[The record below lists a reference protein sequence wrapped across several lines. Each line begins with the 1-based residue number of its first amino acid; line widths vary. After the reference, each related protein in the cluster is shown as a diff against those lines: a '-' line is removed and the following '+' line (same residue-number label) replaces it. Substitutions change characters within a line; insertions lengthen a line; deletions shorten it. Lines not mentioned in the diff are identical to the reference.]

1 MKNPNLDELS
11 EEELKEY
18 LAKNSEEDLRAD
30 MDGGVAVEEEEKVQ
44 VAEEIELP
52 APKKRKKLATK
63 EEKEKKKAEKLR
75 EKQIRKRRRELRKNP
90 STLVRYKIDPAIGLT
105 DEIAEQ
111 RMIDELSNR
120 TKAKSNRSVFRII
133 MHNLFTFFN
142 ILIFAIAGCLIA
154 VGAPVND
161 FVFLVMVSCNI
172 IIGIIQEIN
181 AKNMIDKLS
190 LMNAPTAFVR
200 RSGVVHEIAIED
212 VVLDDCLLL
221 ENGRQICADSIVLDG
236 AVEVNESLLT
246 GESDAILKKPGDQ
259 LFSGSYVVSGKC
271 SARVDKIGKE
281 NYIEKLASQAKQYK
295 APKSD
300 LYGSLNK
307 IIKFMAFPVVICGAL
322 LFYRMYFNVTSVDPE
337 HLKTSVRATAG
348 AMIGMIPSGLFLMST
363 IALYIGVIKLGQRN
377 VLVQDV
383 YCVEMLARVNCICL
397 DKTGTITD
405 GTMVVKNV
413 IDYNNVH
420 GLATR
425 NIVSAMLN
433 ALQDRNLTS
442 QALKEKFGLGKRIK
456 HTATI
461 PFSSSRKYQAV
472 TFDKYGTFVLG
483 APEFVLKN
491 DFKRVEKDV
500 NKYAA
505 LGYRVLCLAHK
516 EGTITGTELPEG
528 PIEILSM
535 ILIEDNIRPD
545 AINTIRY
552 FKESGV
558 EVRVISGDNPITV
571 SKIAARAGVEG
582 AERFVSL
589 DGKSESDV
597 INEVRKG
604 TTVFGRVS
612 PEQKKLIIK
621 TLKDL
626 GRTVAMTGDGVN
638 DILALKEA
646 DCSIAVASGSQAVR
660 SCSHL
665 VLLDSNFDSM
675 PSVVSEGRRV
685 INNVAKVAAL
695 FLTKTIFSLF
705 LAIEACIVGE
715 YPITTSQ
722 LIIIEAFAIG
732 IPSLVLVNEP
742 NNRPVKGRF
751 LANVIRE
758 SLPGALVILIMSAV
772 VFGLSTELGLDKV
785 SLSTIIVIAATHTCM
800 MVLFKVCRPFT
811 TIHKLLCGFCYT
823 MFIIIITLL
832 PKFLELKPIASFAVY
847 ESNSIEQKYI
857 KNYKE
862 ITISTENSYVIDG
875 KIVSLQTTGKGWTI
889 SATEKD
895 GKYYYQINDN
905 DTKIDSYI
913 LTKEI
918 NIPTLSYSNKGDVY
932 AGGYSIYNG
941 IEYSEDLKL
950 TVDNYGNLK
959 ANDKYIKIVL
969 TKSNE
974 KYGYEIK
981 YGNYVESDA
990 VFTYNILPT
999 ITVSSGEYVIDG
1011 VKNNVHYKVPSGV
1024 SQSNRENPVVTV
1036 NPDTLEVSVNGSLLK
1051 GTTDSEEEVIYK
1063 ASMPIVTT
1071 DGKYKKMY
1079 LSAVNTGLSIWSI
1092 YGDTTYTI
1100 ADVTGALYTIYDQ
1113 DGNAYSYSPKTSTKP
1128 EEYYKNGVLLESFS
1142 FENIGTLGF
1151 SNFETKNE
1159 DSTYS
1164 TIQIADLSLSVLNDA
1179 TKYTLV
1185 RDANPMDLI
1194 FTCVGADLSN
1204 TMFAPE
1210 IKIAAKDNYVIDGYY
1225 TEFEFNKTANLDPH
1239 LSTDDYL
1246 VLGGVITDYKVKTND
1261 IDDLKESGTVY
1272 PLPTNQLIF
1281 LIMLCAV
1288 AGPLMKLLQNI
1299 VPWVLKQGK
1308 ALKKFLTKLQ

>member
-18 LAKNSEEDLRAD
+18 LAKHSDEDLRAD
-30 MDGGVAVEEEEKVQ
+30 YDGGTVQDESTNVEVE
-44 VAEEIELP
+44 AEIELP
-52 APKKRKKLATK
+52 APKKRVKLATK
-63 EEKEKKKAEKLR
+63 EEKERKKSERIR
-75 EKQIRKRRRELRKNP
+75 EKEIKKRRRSLRKNP
-90 STLVRYKIDPAIGLT
+90 STLVRYKIDANVGLT

-111 RMIDELSNR
+111 RMIDELTNR
-120 TKAKSNRSVFRII
+120 TKAKSNRSVFRIV

-142 ILIFAIAGCLIA
+142 ILIFAIAGFLIY
-154 VGAPVND
+154 VKAPITD
-161 FVFLVMVSCNI
+161 FVFLLMVSCNI
-172 IIGIIQEIN
+172 VIGIIQEIN

-200 RSGVVHEIAIED
+200 RSGVVHEISIED
-212 VVLDDCLLL
+212 VVLDDCILL
-221 ENGRQICADSIVLDG
+221 ENGRQVCADSIVIDG
-236 AVEVNESLLT
+236 AIEVNESLLT
-246 GESDAILKKPGDQ
+246 GESDAILKKPGDV

-271 SARVDKIGKE
+271 AARVDKIGKD

-307 IIKFMAFPVVICGAL
+307 IIKFMAFPVIICGTL
-322 LFYRMYFNVTSVDPE
+322 LFWRMFFNEGIELDI
-337 HLKTSVRATAG
+337 SVRKTAG

-433 ALQDRNLTS
+433 ALQDRNMTS
-442 QALKEKFGLGKRIK
+442 QALKEKFGLGKRIR

-461 PFSSSRKYQAV
+461 PFSSSRKFQAV
-472 TFDKYGTFVLG
+472 TFDKYGTFILG
-483 APEFVLKN
+483 APEFVLKD

-516 EGTITGTELPEG
+516 EGSIKGTDLPDS

-545 AINTIRY
+545 AINTIKY
-552 FKESGV
+552 FRESGV

-571 SKIAARAGVEG
+571 SKIAGRAGVEG
-582 AERFVSL
+582 AEKFVSL
-589 DGKSESDV
+589 DGKSDSDV

-675 PSVVSEGRRV
+675 PSVVAEGRRV

-705 LAIEACIVGE
+705 LAIEALITGE
-715 YPITTSQ
+715 YPIATSQ
-722 LIIIEAFAIG
+722 LIIIETFAIG

-751 LANVIRE
+751 LSNVIRE
-758 SLPGALVILIMSAV
+758 SLPGALVILIISAI
-772 VFGLSTELGLDKV
+772 VFLLSDEMNLDQI
-785 SLSTIIVIAATHTCM
+785 SLTTIIVISATHTCM

-811 TIHKLLCGFCYT
+811 TVHKLLCGFCYT
-823 MFIIIITLL
+823 MFIIIVTLV
-832 PKFLELKPIASFAVY
+832 PKLIELRPIVPFAEY
-847 ESNSIEQKYI
+847 ESNSLNLNYLSKYPDI
-857 KNYKE
+857 ARSSE
-862 ITISTENSYVIDG
+862 GSYVVDG
-875 KIVSLQTTGKGWTI
+875 KVVGLISSGKGWTI
-889 SATEKD
+889 SAEEAD
-895 GKYYYQINDN
+895 GYFYYKISDIGLASTINSVVLN
-905 DTKIDSYI
+905 TKVYI
-913 LTKEI
+913 
-918 NIPTLSYSNKGDVY
+918 PDLSYAADGNIYV
-932 AGGYSIYNG
+932 GGYQVYNN
-941 IEYSEDLKL
+941 IEYSDDLKL
-950 TVDNYGNLK
+950 IVDEKGNLSIGEK
-959 ANDKYIKIVL
+959 EVKIIVQKPNQKYNFK
-969 TKSNE
+969 
-974 KYGYEIK
+974 IK

-990 VFTYNILPT
+990 IFNYNVLPT
-999 ITVSSGEYVIDG
+999 IAIVPSVGEYSING
-1011 VKNNVHYKVPSGV
+1011 VRSTDLHYRVPKSV
-1024 SQSNRENPVVTV
+1024 LSDDRLDVTL
-1036 NPDTLEVSVNGSLLK
+1036 DTMTMEVLVNGYKLV
-1051 GTTDSEEEVIYK
+1051 GTTDTGEEVTYK
-1063 ASMPIVTT
+1063 AQMPTVST
-1071 DGKYKKMY
+1071 DGKTGKIY
-1079 LSAVNTGLSIWSI
+1079 LDAVPTGLSIWNI
-1092 YGDTTYTI
+1092 YGDTDYEI
-1100 ADVTGALYTIYDQ
+1100 PNVTGTIYTLYDSE
-1113 DGNAYSYSPKTSTKP
+1113 NTPVSYCPATQNKP
-1128 EEYYKNGVLLESFS
+1128 EAYYKNGVEIDSYKFTGLIRNAFANYQTMDSQAQLSSVHISELEVAV
-1142 FENIGTLGF
+1142 EN
-1151 SNFETKNE
+1151 SQ
-1159 DSTYS
+1159 S
-1164 TIQIADLSLSVLNDA
+1164 
-1179 TKYTLV
+1179 KYTLV
-1185 RDANPMDLI
+1185 RTLENGDTISHVCN
-1194 FTCVGADLSN
+1194 GADLSN
-1204 TMFAPE
+1204 VMYGPD
-1210 IKIAAKDNYVIDGYY
+1210 IATASEGNYVIDGYY
-1225 TEFEFNKTANLDPH
+1225 TEYAYNISSSLNPH
-1239 LSTDDYL
+1239 INSDNYL
-1246 VLGGVITDYKVKTND
+1246 VLGGVVTDYLVNSNN
-1261 IDDLKESGTVY
+1261 IIPISQGTVNR
-1272 PLPTNQLIF
+1272 LPTNNLIF
-1281 LIMLCAV
+1281 LIMLCAI
-1288 AGPLMKLLQNI
+1288 AGPLMKLLTNI
-1299 VPWVLKQGK
+1299 VPWIIKQGR
-1308 ALKKFLTKLQ
+1308 ALKNFLTKLQ

>member
-30 MDGGVAVEEEEKVQ
+30 NDGGPVQEEVEEKVQ
-44 VAEEIELP
+44 ILEEVELP
-52 APKKRKKLATK
+52 APKKRLKIATK
-63 EEKEKKKAEKLR
+63 EEKEKMKAEKLR
-75 EKQIRKRRRELRKNP
+75 EKQIKKRRKELRKHP
-90 STLVRYKIDPAIGLT
+90 STLVRYKIDPEVGLT

-111 RMIDELSNR
+111 RMIDELTNR
-120 TKAKSNRSVFRII
+120 TKTKSNRSVFRII

-154 VGAPVND
+154 VGAPITD
-161 FVFLVMVSCNI
+161 FVFLLMVSCNI

-190 LMNAPTAFVR
+190 LMNAPTAFVK
-200 RSGVVHEIAIED
+200 RSGVVHEIPIED
-212 VVLDDCLLL
+212 IVLDDCILL

-236 AVEVNESLLT
+236 AIEVNESLLT

-271 SARVDKIGKE
+271 SARVDKVGKD
-281 NYIEKLASQAKQYK
+281 NYIEKLASQAKQYR

-307 IIKFMAFPVVICGAL
+307 IIKFMAFPVVIFGVL
-322 LFYRMYFNVTSVDPE
+322 LFWRLYFTPGQEYYHV
-337 HLKTSVRATAG
+337 LYFSVRKTAG

-433 ALQDRNLTS
+433 ALQDRNMTS
-442 QALKEKFGLGKRIK
+442 QALKEKFGLGKRIR

-461 PFSSSRKYQAV
+461 PFSSSRKFQAV
-472 TFDKYGTFVLG
+472 TFDKYGTFALG
-483 APEFVLKN
+483 APEFVLKE
-491 DFKRVEKDV
+491 DFKKVQKDV

-516 EGTITGTELPEG
+516 EGTIKGTELPEG
-528 PIEILSM
+528 EIEILSM

-571 SKIAARAGVEG
+571 SKIASRAGVEG

-589 DGKSESDV
+589 DGKSDSDV

-626 GRTVAMTGDGVN
+626 GKTVAMTGDGVN

-675 PSVVSEGRRV
+675 PSVVAEGRRV

-705 LAIEACIVGE
+705 LAIEAVIIGD
-715 YPITTSQ
+715 YPITTTQ

-742 NNRPVKGRF
+742 NNKPVKGKF
-751 LANVIRE
+751 LTNVIRE
-758 SLPGALVILIMSAV
+758 SLPGALVILIISTF
-772 VFGLSTELGLDKV
+772 VFMLSDELGLD
-785 SLSTIIVIAATHTCM
+785 SLSLTTIIVIAATHTCM
-800 MVLFKVCRPFT
+800 MVLFKVCKPFT

-823 MFIIIITLL
+823 MFIIIILL
-832 PKFLELKPIASFAVY
+832 VPRFLQLRPMVSFTEYDDPKAK
-847 ESNSIEQKYI
+847 I
-857 KNYKE
+857 KNVTRYPE
-862 ITISTENSYVIDG
+862 ITRSSAGAYIVNG
-875 KIVSLQTTGKGWTI
+875 KVVKLTASGKGWTV
-889 SATEKD
+889 SATEIE
-895 GKYYYQINDN
+895 GNMYYTISDIGLSTDN
-905 DTKIDSYI
+905 SVDLDTKVILPDVSYSDRGDI
-913 LTKEI
+913 YVGGYAVYN
-918 NIPTLSYSNKGDVY
+918 NIPYSD
-932 AGGYSIYNG
+932 
-941 IEYSEDLKL
+941 DLKL
-950 TVDNYGNLK
+950 TVDEKGNLK
-959 ANDKYIKIVL
+959 SDGKDIKIVL
-969 TKSNE
+969 TKSND
-974 KYGYEIK
+974 KYDYTIK
-981 YGNYVESDA
+981 YGDYDEEDA
-990 VFTYNILPT
+990 IFTYNILPT
-999 ITVSSGEYVIDG
+999 ITISSGEYVING
-1011 VKNNVHYKVPSGV
+1011 VKNSEIHYNVPASIAANETPKV
-1024 SQSNRENPVVTV
+1024 RINPETMVV
-1036 NPDTLEVSVNGSLLK
+1036 LVNGEELK
-1051 GTTDSEEEVIYK
+1051 GTMKSGEEVYYK
-1063 ASMPIVTT
+1063 ASLPTITT
-1071 DGKYKKMY
+1071 DGKEKKMY
-1079 LSAVNTGLSIWSI
+1079 LDAVPTGLSIWSL
-1092 YGDTTYTI
+1092 YGDVNYVVPD
-1100 ADVTGALYTIYDQ
+1100 ATGTVYTIYDSEN
-1113 DGNAYSYSPKTSTKP
+1113 NAYSYSPATQTKKA
-1128 EEYYKNGVLLESFS
+1128 EYFKNGSLLESFKFTDIGQTG
-1142 FENIGTLGF
+1142 FENYL
-1151 SNFETKNE
+1151 TKNA

-1164 TIQIADLSLSVLNDA
+1164 SILVSNLSLSIEDKQ
-1179 TKYTLV
+1179 TKYTLNRV
-1185 RDANPMDLI
+1185 IDTTQKQSYICN
-1194 FTCVGADLSN
+1194 GADLSN
-1204 TMFAPE
+1204 TMYGPDIE
-1210 IKIAAKDNYVIDGYY
+1210 IAEEGNIIIDGYY
-1225 TEFEFNKTANLDPH
+1225 TEFKFKTSMSLTQHVTNDK
-1239 LSTDDYL
+1239 YL
-1246 VLGGVITDYKVKTND
+1246 VLGGVLTDYVVTDITPPTGGTISKLETN
-1261 IDDLKESGTVY
+1261 
-1272 PLPTNQLIF
+1272 NLIF
-1281 LIMLCAV
+1281 LIMLCAI
-1288 AGPLMKLLQNI
+1288 AGPLMKLLQNT
-1299 VPWVLKQGK
+1299 VPWILKQSK